1 MTRILFVVIP
11 EKGHINPYIGVAQ
24 KLRQRGCEVAFYAAH
39 DISGQLG
46 AAGLDGFLGEF
57 TKGPP
62 PDHNRGA
69 FFAERVRD
77 EQWLRAW
84 IQELLVD
91 NVSQQVAGLNEIVKE
106 FRPSLI
112 VTDPMAYQAGIVAE
126 QNKCKWVAVSNSLN
140 PVLNEEIESDLLTT
154 VRALDKSRRALFD
167 RYGLDISCRGCD
179 MISPYLTI
187 AFTTE
192 EFVGYAVPGVELVGP
207 SIPSGPRGD
216 ETIFDWSQLSND
228 VPIIYMSLGSQIY
241 YQPVMFRTVFEAV
254 RDKPVQLIATVNE
267 LMRTNALGEIPRNVV
282 LSYYTP
288 QLQILPKIAAMITHG
303 GANSVMEA
311 IYYDVPLLISPICN
325 DQFHQAH
332 FIAKREIGVD
342 LNLHECSYGACWNAL
357 EKLISPGPI
366 RDNMHAVSMS
376 YSIDG
381 AANAAQLIENL
392 ANN

>member
-24 KLRQRGCEVAFYAAH
+24 YLQQRGYEVVFYSAH
-39 DISGQLG
+39 DISDQLG
-46 AAGLDGFLGEF
+46 AAGLDVFLGEF

-77 EQWLRAW
+77 KKWLQAW

-91 NVSQQVAGLNEIVKE
+91 NVPQQVSRLNKIVKE

-112 VTDPMAYQAGIVAE
+112 VTDPMVYQAGIVAV
-126 QNKCKWVAVSNSLN
+126 QNKCKWVAISNSLN
-140 PVLNEEIESDLLTT
+140 PVLNDEIESDLLTT
-154 VRALDKSRRALFD
+154 VRALDKSRRALFAQ
-167 RYGLDISCRGCD
+167 YGLNISCRGCD
-179 MISPYLTI
+179 MISPHLTI

-192 EFVGYAVPGVELVGP
+192 EFVGYAVPGVEMVGP

-216 ETIFDWSQLSND
+216 ETIFDWNQLSED
-228 VPIIYMSLGSQIY
+228 IPIIYMSLGSQIY
-241 YQPVMFRTVFEAV
+241 YQPAMFRTVFEAV

-267 LMRTNALGEIPRNVV
+267 LMHTDALGDIPRNVI

-288 QLQILPKIAAMITHG
+288 QLQVLPKVAAMITHG

-332 FIAKREIGVD
+332 FIAKRGIGVD
-342 LNLHECSYGACWNAL
+342 LNLQDCSSEACWNAL
-357 EKLISPGPI
+357 KKLIGPGTI
-366 RDNMHAVSMS
+366 RDNMHDVSMS
-376 YSIDG
+376 YRIDG
-381 AANAAQLIENL
+381 AANAARLIENIVG
-392 ANN
+392 N

>member
-24 KLRQRGCEVAFYAAH
+24 KLRQLGSEVAFYAAH

-69 FFAERVRD
+69 FFAEKVRD
-77 EQWLRAW
+77 KKWLQAW

-91 NVSQQVAGLNEIVKE
+91 NVTQQLAGLNTIVKE
-106 FRPSLI
+106 YRPSLI
-112 VTDPMAYQAGIVAE
+112 VTDPMAYHAGIVAE
-126 QNKCKWVAVSNSLN
+126 QNKCKWVAISNSLN
-140 PVLNEEIESDLLTT
+140 PVLNDEIESDLQAT
-154 VRALDKSRRALFD
+154 VRSLDKSRRALFAQ
-167 RYGLDISCRGCD
+167 YGLDICCHGCD

-192 EFVGYAVPGVELVGP
+192 EFVGYGTPGVELVGP

-216 ETIFDWSQLSND
+216 ETIFDWSRISEELP
-228 VPIIYMSLGSQIY
+228 VIYMSLGSQIY

-267 LMRTNALGEIPRNVV
+267 LMHTNALGEIPRNVA
-282 LSYYTP
+282 LSHYTP
-288 QLQILPKIAAMITHG
+288 QLQVLPKVAAMITHG

-311 IYYDVPLLISPICN
+311 IYYNVPLLISPICN

-332 FIAKREIGVD
+332 FITKRRIGVD
-342 LNLHECSYGACWNAL
+342 LNLQECSSEACWNAL
-357 EKLISPGPI
+357 EKLIRPGTI
-366 RDNMHAVSMS
+366 RDNMHVVSMS
-376 YSIDG
+376 YRIDG
-381 AANAAQLIENL
+381 AANAARLIENL
-392 ANN
+392 ARN